1 VSTARQVL
9 GDDDYTAV
17 ATAVADNA
25 LETLGDGAF
34 RDGPASGDGLC
45 DRPLRPI
52 DTGMEFAEGLADL
65 AAITGEDRYREAA
78 TDAVEA
84 FAGAWDRIGVQV
96 AHYGSVAARLT
107 GGDLVVDVGDPA
119 GSDLHRAAL
128 RIADHE
134 VVVVPEAA
142 DVAPGTARVRGSDEA
157 ATTPEELIEQV
168 SESIEAPST

>member
-1 VSTARQVL
+1 VL
-9 GDDDYTAV
+9 GGEAYTTV
-17 ATAVADNA
+17 ATSVADNA
-25 LETLGDGAF
+25 LETLGGDGAF
-34 RDGPASGDGLC
+34 HDGPAAGEGLC

-52 DTGMEFAEGLADL
+52 DTGTEFAAGLLDL
-65 AAITGEDRYREAA
+65 AAITGDGRYRDAA

-107 GGDLVVDVGDPA
+107 GGDLVVDVGGPA

-134 VVVVPEAA
+134 AVVVPDAEGVEA
-142 DVAPGTARVRGSDEA
+142 GTARVRGSDES
-157 ATTPEELIEQV
+157 ATTPEELVEQV
-168 SESIEAPST
+168 GSAADEIE